1 MKASI
6 SSGVLIPKK
15 LLDVEAVVREVT
27 AKYYAMGSK
36 TPLCVEG
43 FVDYGDSLLLPRQYG
58 LHLIAK
64 LGIRADNRMSSGVPR
79 RFPRVVTHT
88 GQYEYQDSF
97 VREILGRTRHTSDF
111 MVHAATGKGKT
122 VVSLSVIQKLGRSAI
137 VLVDQ
142 TNLMHQWVHE
152 CKKILGLNDRQIGI
166 VQGTTADYVGKH
178 VTIAMIQT
186 LVSRSYPDEFY
197 DYFGTVVVDECYHP
211 RTEVL
216 VEGRGWIPISSVV
229 QHDKVA
235 QYDAYSEGIS
245 FTEPSR
251 IIERGFTGELVHL
264 KGSRFN
270 ILVTPAHEQPYVSQT
285 RGAESM
291 RTVCR
296 AQVHNMPLH
305 TNILL
310 PVAGR
315 AVGFGSLS
323 DYERVLVML
332 QADGHLLYTPRGCIT
347 GTRSVRF
354 MFTKLRKINRCRELL
369 DLIGCEY
376 TESVNGREG
385 TSFVARLPALAGKDM
400 RDWVKYDAGYD
411 YYVELTHEILFWD
424 GHILPTG
431 GGEYDTA
438 DITQVGVVQM
448 VATLA
453 GYSSRCI
460 TYPPHSEKHRPRH
473 RVYID
478 IHKGS
483 YASSRMEHRTTEV
496 YDGMVFC
503 MTVPKGNLVTRL
515 DGVVSISG
523 NCHTAGA
530 PTFSQA
536 LLMFSAE
543 TRFGVSATV
552 DRRDALQKLL
562 HWNLGDVEASLLDQH
577 EKSYVYYV
585 ESYTVYTWYANI
597 SPKVGRILSEVSND
611 GDRNNTIVRII
622 EWLYGEAGRD
632 ILVVSDRIEQ
642 LENLLAMCAYAG
654 IPEEDMG
661 VYSGFHNVWKFVS
674 DPTPKRKPIGYEKGT
689 DFCPVVLSQF
699 RRRTPKKDLDN
710 IKNTKRILFAT
721 FGMFTKGVDVP
732 RLSAGV
738 DCTPRSRAQQ
748 VHGRILRVEEGK
760 AIPIWVTMRDVNSY
774 RLERQFAL
782 RIDEYLASSAEV
794 CEWNIDKG
802 VRSRDAEELK
812 AEAMSRCRKLQKMN
826 IVTDSNGLSTLQ
838 TPNSRRV

>member
-6 SSGVLIPKK
+6 SSGVLVPKK

-197 DYFGTVVVDECYHP
+197 DYFGTVVVDE
-211 RTEVL
+211 V
-216 VEGRGWIPISSVV
+216 
-229 QHDKVA
+229 
-235 QYDAYSEGIS
+235 
-245 FTEPSR
+245 
-251 IIERGFTGELVHL
+251 
-264 KGSRFN
+264 
-270 ILVTPAHEQPYVSQT
+270 
-285 RGAESM
+285 
-291 RTVCR
+291 
-296 AQVHNMPLH
+296 
-305 TNILL
+305 
-310 PVAGR
+310 
-315 AVGFGSLS
+315 
-323 DYERVLVML
+323 
-332 QADGHLLYTPRGCIT
+332 
-347 GTRSVRF
+347 
-354 MFTKLRKINRCRELL
+354 
-369 DLIGCEY
+369 
-376 TESVNGREG
+376 
-385 TSFVARLPALAGKDM
+385 
-400 RDWVKYDAGYD
+400 
-411 YYVELTHEILFWD
+411 
-424 GHILPTG
+424 
-431 GGEYDTA
+431 
-438 DITQVGVVQM
+438 
-448 VATLA
+448 
-453 GYSSRCI
+453 
-460 TYPPHSEKHRPRH
+460 
-473 RVYID
+473 
-478 IHKGS
+478 
-483 YASSRMEHRTTEV
+483 
-496 YDGMVFC
+496 
-503 MTVPKGNLVTRL
+503 
-515 DGVVSISG
+515 
-523 NCHTAGA
+523 HTAGA

-654 IPEEDMG
+654 IPETDMG
-661 VYSGFHNVWKFVS
+661 IYSGFQSIWKFMP
-674 DPTPKRKPIGYEKGT
+674 DPTPKRKPLGYEKGT
-689 DFCPVVLSQF
+689 DFCPVMLSQF
-699 RRRTPKKDLDN
+699 RRRIPKKELDAT
-710 IKNTKRILFAT
+710 KNTKRILFAT
-721 FGMFTKGVDVP
+721 FGMFAKGVDVP

-748 VHGRILRVEEGK
+748 VHGRILRVQEDK
-760 AIPIWVTMRDVNSY
+760 PIPIWVTIRDVNSY
-774 RLERQFAL
+774 RLERQFAQ
-782 RIDEYLASSAEV
+782 RIDEYVSSSAEV
-794 CEWNIDKG
+794 CEWNLDKG
-802 VRSRDAEELK
+802 VRSLDAGELK
-812 AEAMSRCRKLQKMN
+812 KEAMNRCRKLQKMN
-826 IVTDSNGLSTLQ
+826 IETDANGLSTLR
-838 TPNSRRV
+838 TPRLPPA